1 VEARTRAR
9 VAQVAAIVGVG
20 ALTVGSVVTAI
31 VYTGSAG
38 EPYSPLNHWV
48 SELGELSVSR
58 AAPLFNAGLVVG
70 GLCFAVFVAGL
81 AASVPGR
88 SRFAWAVTGVIA
100 GVAGALVGLFPMDDL
115 RPHSVAALTFFCLGW
130 LTVALASIDLARRR
144 DPRFPRWLGGIGAL
158 ATGFFVLFMASLFAD
173 TRTTGEVL
181 AAPDARPDV
190 WAASVLEW
198 AVVLSIATWA
208 LATALAW
215 MTADRRALAARDG
228 VDGGL
233 RPGTARA

>member
-1 VEARTRAR
+1 MDGATRAR
-9 VAQVAAIVGVG
+9 IAQVAAIVGVT
-20 ALTVGSVVTAI
+20 ALTVAAIVTAI

-58 AAPLFNAGLVVG
+58 AAPLFIAGLVVG
-70 GLCFAVFVAGL
+70 GACFAVFVAGL

-88 SRFAWAVTGVIA
+88 LRYTWAATGVAA

-115 RPHSVAALTFFCLGW
+115 RPHATAALTFFCFGW
-130 LTVALASIDLARRR
+130 LTVALASVDFVRRA
-144 DPRFPRWLGGIGAL
+144 DPRFPRWLAAIGAL

-173 TRTTGEVL
+173 TRSTREVL
-181 AAPDARPDV
+181 AAPDARPDI
-190 WAASVLEW
+190 WLASILEW

-215 MTADRRALAARDG
+215 MAADRRAKDARDG
-228 VDGGL
+228 ADGGL
-233 RPGTARA
+233 RPGRARA